1 MTLERGKAKL
11 NSALEI
17 WDGEQYTG
25 ADLEDIYTLL
35 SQAREALQEAETY
48 NGWSNR
54 ETWATALHIDS
65 DESLQNEASEK
76 IAQAFLEGIDIDEE
90 DGYLSGVREAED
102 ALSDWVDDLMSD
114 EYWDGHTPRGI
125 SLMRSD
131 VGSLWRVNFREI
143 AESWLEDEIQKFK
156 AGGYKEEAGE

>member
-1 MTLERGKAKL
+1 MALDKGLAKL
-11 NSALEI
+11 NNALEI
-17 WDGEQYTG
+17 WDGEQYTSD
-25 ADLEDIYTLL
+25 DLENIYSLL
-35 SQAREALQEAETY
+35 SQAREELQQAETY

-54 ETWATALHIDS
+54 ETWATALHIDN

-76 IAQAFLEGIDIDEE
+76 ISQAFLENIDPEAE

-125 SLMRSD
+125 ALMRSD

-143 AESWLEDEIQKFK
+143 AESWLEDEIAKFK
-156 AGGYKEEAGE
+156 AGGYKDEAGE